1 MANSEQNINEWELC
15 MYAIEFETK
24 GKGRYIELPF
34 TLSTKKTIN
43 VRVILMS
50 EQKIEDTTAS
60 KRSSLKKLTTFS
72 KGKKIMEF
80 CREDAYRDEI

>member
-1 MANSEQNINEWELC
+1 
-15 MYAIEFETK
+15 MYAVEFEIQGR
-24 GKGRYIELPF
+24 GKYIELPF
-34 TLSTKKTIN
+34 ALPEKKAIN

-50 EQKIEDTTAS
+50 EQQIENTTITS
-60 KRSSLKKLTTFS
+60 RRNLSQLTTFS

>member
-1 MANSEQNINEWELC
+1 

-24 GKGRYIELPF
+24 EKGRYIELPF

-50 EQKIEDTTAS
+50 EQKIRPVRLA
-60 KRSSLKKLTTFS
+60 
-72 KGKKIMEF
+72 
-80 CREDAYRDEI
+80 

>member
-1 MANSEQNINEWELC
+1 

-34 TLSTKKTIN
+34 TLSTKKSIN

-50 EQKIEDTTAS
+50 EQKIRPVRLDFLIFAMS
-60 KRSSLKKLTTFS
+60 IK
-72 KGKKIMEF
+72 
-80 CREDAYRDEI
+80 

>member
-1 MANSEQNINEWELC
+1 
-15 MYAIEFETK
+15 MYAVEFETQ
-24 GKGRYIELPF
+24 GRGRYIELPF
-34 TLSTKKTIN
+34 ALPTKKTIN

-50 EQKIEDTTAS
+50 EQKIEDTAVS

-80 CREDAYRDEI
+80 CREDAYRDGI

>member
-1 MANSEQNINEWELC
+1 

-43 VRVILMS
+43 VRVILY
-50 EQKIEDTTAS
+50 E
-60 KRSSLKKLTTFS
+60 
-72 KGKKIMEF
+72 
-80 CREDAYRDEI
+80 

>member
-1 MANSEQNINEWELC
+1 
-15 MYAIEFETK
+15 MYAVEFETQGR
-24 GKGRYIELPF
+24 GKYIELPF
-34 TLSTKKTIN
+34 TLPEKKAIN

-50 EQKIEDTTAS
+50 EQNIEDTSAA
-60 KRSSLKKLTTFS
+60 KRSSIKKLTTFS